1 MPRDVI
7 AEAEAAAS
15 GIVAGAAGAAC
26 LCRPEL
32 GLWAVVAAGAARSRR
47 LFEDLAALDGAVD
60 EVRLA
65 RIVQRKTGVSAMIVL
80 LRPPHLLCLRLGGG
94 SVHRLGRAGLV
105 PITEEVNAET
115 VRVRLDAS
123 DRVILAA
130 PAIADIVHGTAL
142 LLERLSP
149 DAAARLLVQR
159 AEAAGRH
166 GSGAV
171 VLALPDRLPTMAQ
184 PAEIPSPARPR
195 PQSRIRPV
203 AVSAAAALALSFTAV
218 LGLAVFR
225 DASEPAPQRE
235 TAQAPSQDSTPA
247 AADEGDPAAAD
258 RRFAQTARLAVAVA
272 AIDHTVQQLDLPPVA
287 GNHAVAIRPFSPGT
301 IDAQARIL
309 AARLPGWPLAVPLRG
324 PLRLS
329 SPFGLRVHPV
339 TGVPTLHAGLDL
351 VAPAGTPIYASG
363 DGRVLRAGPAGGYG
377 NMVEIQ
383 HADGLVTRY
392 GHMQSIAVEAGQEV
406 TAATVIGQ
414 LGSTGVS
421 TGPHL
426 HYEIRRAEEAIDPMP
441 FLQAGQALKSML
453 AAVTS
458 N

>member
-1 MPRDVI
+1 
-7 AEAEAAAS
+7 
-15 GIVAGAAGAAC
+15 
-26 LCRPEL
+26 
-32 GLWAVVAAGAARSRR
+32 
-47 LFEDLAALDGAVD
+47 
-60 EVRLA
+60 
-65 RIVQRKTGVSAMIVL
+65 
-80 LRPPHLLCLRLGGG
+80 
-94 SVHRLGRAGLV
+94 
-105 PITEEVNAET
+105 
-115 VRVRLDAS
+115 
-123 DRVILAA
+123 
-130 PAIADIVHGTAL
+130 
-142 LLERLSP
+142 
-149 DAAARLLVQR
+149 
-159 AEAAGRH
+159 
-166 GSGAV
+166 
-171 VLALPDRLPTMAQ
+171 
-184 PAEIPSPARPR
+184 
-195 PQSRIRPV
+195 V

-218 LGLAVFR
+218 LGIAVLR
-225 DASEPAPQRE
+225 DAPEPMPQRQVTE
-235 TAQAPSQDSTPA
+235 APSEESGPVS
-247 AADEGDPAAAD
+247 ADEGDLAAAD

-272 AIDHTVQQLDLPPVA
+272 AIDRALQQLDLAPA
-287 GNHAVAIRPFSPGT
+287 AEDHAAAIRPFSPGS
-301 IDAQARIL
+301 IDAQARAL
-309 AARLPGWPLAVPLRG
+309 AARLPGWPLSVPLRV

-351 VAPAGTPIYASG
+351 VAPAGTPIYATA

-426 HYEIRRAEEAIDPMP
+426 HYEIRRAEEAVDPMP

-453 AAVTS
+453 VAVAG

>member
-7 AEAEAAAS
+7 AEAAAS

-32 GLWAVVAAGAARSRR
+32 GLWAVVAAGDARSRR
-47 LFEDLAALDGAVD
+47 LVEELAALGGAVD
-60 EVRLA
+60 EAQLA
-65 RIVQRKTGVSAMIVL
+65 RIAQKIGVSAVIAL

-94 SVHRLGRAGLV
+94 SAHRLGGAGLASLA
-105 PITEEVNAET
+105 PEPGTI
-115 VRVRLDAS
+115 RVRLEAG
-123 DRVILAA
+123 DRVILGA
-130 PAIADIVHGTAL
+130 PATAEIVDRTAL
-142 LLERLSP
+142 LLERLPP

-159 AEAAGRH
+159 AEGAGRH

-171 VLALPDRLPTMAQ
+171 VLVLPDRLPMAAR
-184 PAEIPSPARPR
+184 PIEIPAPAP
-195 PQSRIRPV
+195 PPSRIRPV

-218 LGLAVFR
+218 LGIAILR
-225 DASEPAPQRE
+225 DTPEPTPQR
-235 TAQAPSQDSTPA
+235 QVVGAPSEESGPVSTDQ
-247 AADEGDPAAAD
+247 ADLAAAD
-258 RRFAQTARLAVAVA
+258 RRFAQTTRLAVAIA
-272 AIDHTVQQLDLPPVA
+272 AIDRTVRQLDLAPA
-287 GNHAVAIRPFSPGT
+287 AADRDTAIRPFSPGS
-301 IDAQARIL
+301 IDAQARAL
-309 AARLPGWPLAVPLRG
+309 AARLPGWPLSVPLRV

-329 SPFGLRVHPV
+329 SPFGWRVHPV

-351 VAPAGTPIYASG
+351 VAPAGTPIYATA
-363 DGRVLRAGPAGGYG
+363 DGRVLRAGPTGGYG

-426 HYEIRRAEEAIDPMP
+426 HYEIRRAEQPVDPMP
-441 FLQAGQALKSML
+441 FLQAGQTLKSILL
-453 AAVTS
+453 AVAG

>member
-1 MPRDVI
+1 MPRDLV
-7 AEAEAAAS
+7 EAAPS
-15 GIVAGAAGAAC
+15 GTVAGTAGAAC
-26 LCRPEL
+26 LCRPGI
-32 GLWAVVAAGAARSRR
+32 GLWAVVAAGDARSRG
-47 LFEDLAALDGAVD
+47 LVEALAALDGAVD
-60 EVRLA
+60 EAQLA
-65 RIVQRKTGVSAMIVL
+65 RIVRRKTDVSAAIAL

-94 SVHRLGRAGLV
+94 STHRLGRAGLV
-105 PITEEVNAET
+105 SLATKAHAEP
-115 VRVRLDAS
+115 VRIRLDAD
-123 DRVILAA
+123 DRIILAA
-130 PAIADIVHGTAL
+130 PAIADIVDGTAL
-142 LLERLSP
+142 LLERLPP

-171 VLALPDRLPTMAQ
+171 VLALSDRPQAPAR
-184 PAEIPSPARPR
+184 PAETAAPAHPR

-203 AVSAAAALALSFTAV
+203 VVSAAAAIALSFTAV
-218 LGLAVFR
+218 LGIAVFR
-225 DASEPAPQRE
+225 DASEPMPPHE
-235 TAQAPSQDSTPA
+235 VAQAPSEDSAPA
-247 AADEGDPAAAD
+247 AADDGDLAAAD

-272 AIDHTVQQLDLPPVA
+272 AIEHTAQQLDLLPA
-287 GNHAVAIRPFSPGT
+287 AADRAIAVRPFSPAT
-301 IDAQARIL
+301 IDAQARAL
-309 AARLPGWPLAVPLRG
+309 ATRLPGWPLAVPLRV

-351 VAPAGTPIYASG
+351 VAPAGTPIYATG
-363 DGRVLRAGPAGGYG
+363 NGRVLRAGPAGGYG

-426 HYEIRRAEEAIDPMP
+426 HYEIRRAEEAVDPMP

-453 AAVTS
+453 AAAGPK
-458 N
+458 

>member
-1 MPRDVI
+1 MPRDLI
-7 AEAEAAAS
+7 AEATPSS
-15 GIVAGAAGAAC
+15 GTVAGTAGAAC

-32 GLWAVVAAGAARSRR
+32 GLWAVVTDDPRSR
-47 LFEDLAALDGAVD
+47 LVEALAALDAAID
-60 EVRLA
+60 EAQLI
-65 RIVQRKTGVSAMIVL
+65 RIVRRKTGVSAAIAL

-105 PITEEVNAET
+105 PLDMEAKAQTI
-115 VRVRLDAS
+115 RVRLDAG
-123 DRVILAA
+123 DRIILGA
-130 PAIADIVHGTAL
+130 PAIAAIVERTAL
-142 LLERLSP
+142 LLERLPP
-149 DAAARLLVQR
+149 DAAAGLLVQR
-159 AEAAGRH
+159 AEDDGRQ

-171 VLALPDRLPTMAQ
+171 VLALPDRLTE
-184 PAEIPSPARPR
+184 PARPVEISVPARPR

-203 AVSAAAALALSFTAV
+203 AVSAAAALTLSVTAV

-225 DASEPAPQRE
+225 DASEPMPQRE
-235 TAQAPSQDSTPA
+235 AAPVPTPDSGQAT
-247 AADEGDPAAAD
+247 ADEGDLAAAD
-258 RRFAQTARLAVAVA
+258 RRFAQTARLAIAVA
-272 AIDHTVQQLDLPPVA
+272 AIDRTLQQLDLPPVA
-287 GNHAVAIRPFSPGT
+287 GDHAAAIRPFSPAT
-301 IDAQARIL
+301 IDAQARTL
-309 AARLPGWPLAVPLRG
+309 AARLPGWPLAVPLRV

-351 VAPAGTPIYASG
+351 VAPAGTPIYATG
-363 DGRVLRAGPAGGYG
+363 DGRVLRAGSAGGYG
-377 NMVEIQ
+377 NMVEIE

-392 GHMQSIAVEAGQEV
+392 GHMQSIAVVEGQDV

-426 HYEIRRAEEAIDPMP
+426 HYEIRRAEQAVDPMP
-441 FLQAGQALKSML
+441 FLQAGQTLKSML
-453 AAVTS
+453 AAVAA

>member
-1 MPRDVI
+1 M
-7 AEAEAAAS
+7 
-15 GIVAGAAGAAC
+15 
-26 LCRPEL
+26 
-32 GLWAVVAAGAARSRR
+32 
-47 LFEDLAALDGAVD
+47 
-60 EVRLA
+60 
-65 RIVQRKTGVSAMIVL
+65 QRKTGVSAMIVL

-105 PITEEVNAET
+105 PITEEVNVGT

-130 PAIADIVHGTAL
+130 PAIADIVDGTAL
-142 LLERLSP
+142 LLERLPP

-171 VLALPDRLPTMAQ
+171 VLALPDRLPTLAQ
-184 PAEIPSPARPR
+184 SVEIPSPARPR
-195 PQSRIRPV
+195 TQSHIRPV
-203 AVSAAAALALSFTAV
+203 AVSAAAALALSFTAA
-218 LGLAVFR
+218 LGIAVFR
-225 DASEPAPQRE
+225 DAPETMPQRQVAE
-235 TAQAPSQDSTPA
+235 APSQESGPSST
-247 AADEGDPAAAD
+247 DEGDLAAAD
-258 RRFAQTARLAVAVA
+258 RRFTQTARLAVAIA
-272 AIDHTVQQLDLPPVA
+272 AIDRTVQQLDLPPLA
-287 GNHAVAIRPFSPGT
+287 GNHTTAIRPFAPDA
-301 IDAQARIL
+301 IDAQARAL
-309 AARLPGWPLAVPLRG
+309 AARLPGWPLAVPLRV

-329 SPFGLRVHPV
+329 SPFGWRVHPV

-351 VAPAGTPIYASG
+351 VAPAGTPIYATA

-426 HYEIRRAEEAIDPMP
+426 HYEIRRAEEAVDPMP

-453 AAVTS
+453 VAVAS

>member
-7 AEAEAAAS
+7 AES
-15 GIVAGAAGAAC
+15 PGIVAGAAGAAC

-32 GLWAVVAAGAARSRR
+32 GLWAVVGAGDVRSRR
-47 LFEDLAALDGAVD
+47 LFEDLAALDGVVD
-60 EVRLA
+60 EAQLA
-65 RIVQRKTGVSAMIVL
+65 RIVRRKAGVSAMIVL
-80 LRPPHLLCLRLGGG
+80 LRPPHLLCLRLDGG
-94 SVHRLGRAGLV
+94 SAHRLGRAGLA
-105 PITEEVNAET
+105 PLTPEAGTI
-115 VRVRLDAS
+115 RVRLEAG
-123 DRVILAA
+123 DRVILGA
-130 PAIADIVHGTAL
+130 PAIAGIVDRTAL
-142 LLERLSP
+142 LLERLPP

-159 AEAAGRH
+159 AEEAGRR

-171 VLALPDRLPTMAQ
+171 VLALPDRLPMAAR
-184 PAEIPSPARPR
+184 PVEIPAPAPL
-195 PQSRIRPV
+195 PSRFRLV

-218 LGLAVFR
+218 LGPAVFR
-225 DASEPAPQRE
+225 DASEPTPQRE
-235 TAQAPSQDSTPA
+235 TAQASFQDSAPA
-247 AADEGDPAAAD
+247 AADEGDLAAAD
-258 RRFAQTARLAVAVA
+258 RRFAQTSRLAVAVA
-272 AIDHTVQQLDLPPVA
+272 AIDRTAQQLGLPPVA
-287 GNHAVAIRPFSPGT
+287 GNHTAAIRPFVPDA
-301 IDAQARIL
+301 IDAQARAL
-309 AARLPGWPLAVPLRG
+309 AARLPGWPLAVPLRV

-351 VAPAGTPIYASG
+351 VASAGTPIYATG

-414 LGSTGVS
+414 FGSTGVS

-453 AAVTS
+453 AAVAS

>member
-7 AEAEAAAS
+7 AEAAAS

-32 GLWAVVAAGAARSRR
+32 GLWAVVAAGDAQSRR
-47 LFEDLAALDGAVD
+47 LAEALAALDGAVD
-60 EVRLA
+60 EAQLA
-65 RIVQRKTGVSAMIVL
+65 RIVRRKTGVSAMIAL

-94 SVHRLGRAGLV
+94 SAHRLGRAGLV
-105 PITEEVNAET
+105 PLTPEAGTI
-115 VRVRLDAS
+115 RVRLDAG
-123 DRVILAA
+123 DRIILGA
-130 PAIADIVHGTAL
+130 PAIADIVDRTAL
-142 LLERLSP
+142 LLERLPP

-159 AEAAGRH
+159 AEEAGRR

-171 VLALPDRLPTMAQ
+171 VLVLPDRLPMGAR
-184 PAEIPSPARPR
+184 PAEIPVPAP
-195 PQSRIRPV
+195 PPARIRPV
-203 AVSAAAALALSFTAV
+203 AVSAAAALALSFATV
-218 LGLAVFR
+218 LGIAVFR
-225 DASEPAPQRE
+225 DGSEPTPQRE
-235 TAQAPSQDSTPA
+235 ASETLSQDRAPA
-247 AADEGDPAAAD
+247 TADEADLVAAD

-272 AIDHTVQQLDLPPVA
+272 AIDRTLQQLDLAPA
-287 GNHAVAIRPFSPGT
+287 AEDRAAAIRPFSPAAVDT
-301 IDAQARIL
+301 QARAL
-309 AARLPGWPLAVPLRG
+309 AARLPGWPLSVPLRV

-329 SPFGLRVHPV
+329 SPFGWRVHPV

-351 VAPAGTPIYASG
+351 VAPAGTPIYATA

-392 GHMQSIAVEAGQEV
+392 GHMQSIAMEAGQEV

-426 HYEIRRAEEAIDPMP
+426 HYEIRRGEQPVDPMP

-453 AAVTS
+453 LAVAG

>member
-1 MPRDVI
+1 MPWDLV
-7 AEAEAAAS
+7 EAAPS
-15 GIVAGAAGAAC
+15 GTVAGAAGVAC
-26 LCRPEL
+26 LCRPEI
-32 GLWAVVAAGAARSRR
+32 GLWAVVAAGDARSRR
-47 LFEDLAALDGAVD
+47 LVEVLAALDGAVD
-60 EVRLA
+60 EAQLA
-65 RIVQRKTGVSAMIVL
+65 RIVRRKTGASAAVAL

-94 SVHRLGRAGLV
+94 SAHRLGRAGLV
-105 PITEEVNAET
+105 PLGPDVEPI
-115 VRVRLDAS
+115 RIRLDAD

-130 PAIADIVHGTAL
+130 PAIADIVDGAAL
-142 LLERLSP
+142 LLERLPP

-159 AEAAGRH
+159 AETAGRH

-171 VLALPDRLPTMAQ
+171 VLALSDRPQA
-184 PAEIPSPARPR
+184 PARPVETAAPARPR
-195 PQSRIRPV
+195 PQSAIRPV
-203 AVSAAAALALSFTAV
+203 AISAAAALALSFTAV
-218 LGLAVFR
+218 LGIAVFR
-225 DASEPAPQRE
+225 DAFEPTPQHE
-235 TAQAPSQDSTPA
+235 VAQAPSRDGRPA
-247 AADEGDPAAAD
+247 AADEGDLAAAD

-272 AIDHTVQQLDLPPVA
+272 AIDRTLQQLDLPPIAVD
-287 GNHAVAIRPFSPGT
+287 HAAAIRPFSPAT
-301 IDAQARIL
+301 IDAQARAL
-309 AARLPGWPLAVPLRG
+309 AARLPGWPLSVPLRV

-351 VAPAGTPIYASG
+351 VAPAGTPIYATG

-392 GHMQSIAVEAGQEV
+392 GHMQSIAVEAGQPV

-426 HYEIRRAEEAIDPMP
+426 HYEIRRAEDEVDPMP

-453 AAVTS
+453 AAVVR